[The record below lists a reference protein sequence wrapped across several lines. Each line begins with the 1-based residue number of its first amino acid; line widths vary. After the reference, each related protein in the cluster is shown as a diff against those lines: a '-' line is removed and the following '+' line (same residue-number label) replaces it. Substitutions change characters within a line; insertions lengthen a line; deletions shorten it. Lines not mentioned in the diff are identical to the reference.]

1 MSTALL
7 STGTLVE
14 SPFIIVKI
22 GDYLFGNCSKEKTSG
37 ASGTTLNVTYPNYVS
52 SLNIIKVNGAVNT
65 YTITLDYAI
74 TQWDDPNLIDR
85 VLSSVS
91 NSREITL
98 SYGDWNAPTF
108 IYREEQAII
117 TKVSQKVD
125 FNASKIT
132 YTIKCTSTAL
142 ALKSVKRSFNAKTC
156 KPSDEII
163 KLLMDESTGLLE
175 IFPGMRNATT
185 TSFANL
191 IAQDDKKVRIEAKE
205 SINILDYLAYLVSCM
220 TSISDKGGAIKDSV
234 YYWAVYDD
242 IGDEFGGQYFRI
254 HKVTAGAKYTI
265 SYNTFEVDVGYPSG
279 SQVTQFSINA
289 DDSWAIVYNYGQKI
303 KQPNYSY
310 YIDDNGKTT
319 IVESPSLTDSSVYG
333 RDKEANKNWWTQV
346 TQFPIT
352 ATLTIKGLLRPAM
365 LMSYVKI
372 NAYFYGN
379 KHVSSGLYII
389 TKQVDDINEQGY
401 RTALSLTRISGDEE
415 YEKS

>member
-1 MSTALL
+1 MSTALI

-22 GDYLFGNCSKEKTSG
+22 GDYTFGNCTKEKTTQNKS
-37 ASGTTLNVTYPNYVS
+37 STLKVTYPNYMT
-52 SLNIIKVNGAVNT
+52 SLNVVKVNGTVNT
-65 YTITLDYAI
+65 YTIVMDYAI

-85 VLSSVS
+85 VLSTVS

-108 IYREEQAII
+108 IYKEEKALI

-142 ALKSVKRSFNAKTC
+142 ALKSVKRSFNSKRC

-163 KLLMDESTGLLE
+163 RLLKDESTGLLE

-185 TSFANL
+185 NSFANL
-191 IAQDDKKVRIEAKE
+191 IAQDDKEVQLEAKE
-205 SINILDYLAYLVSCM
+205 SINILDYIAYLVSCM
-220 TSISDKGGAIKDSV
+220 TAIDDKGGTLKSSL

-242 IGDEFGGQYFRI
+242 MDTTFGGQYFRVR
-254 HKVTAGAKYTI
+254 KVTAGAKYNV
-265 SYNTFEVDVGYPSG
+265 SYNTYEVDVGYPSG
-279 SQVTQFSINA
+279 NQVTQFSINA
-289 DDSWAIVYNYGQKI
+289 DDSWAIIYNYGQKI
-303 KQPNYSY
+303 KQPSYTY
-310 YIDDNGKTT
+310 YIDDTGKT
-319 IVESPSLTDSSVYG
+319 VVADSPSLTDTSVYG

-389 TKQVDDINEQGY
+389 TKQEDAINDNGY
-401 RTALSLTRISGDEE
+401 KTTLSLTRISGDEE
-415 YEKS
+415 YDKS